1 MKRLK
6 KRYACATELTLD
18 CLAGKWK
25 TVILGRLKDGPMR
38 FSDLAALEEAL
49 SDKVLTER
57 LRELEEAGFV
67 TRLTQMAGGRQVY
80 GLTPEGAL
88 LKPVL
93 EALYD
98 WGKGHAGRLGIT
110 LADEA
115 AHQKALAAARR
126 DLA

>member
-1 MKRLK
+1 MTAGAADGEGCDVKRLK

-38 FSDLAALEEAL
+38 FADLAALEEAL

-67 TRLTQMAGGRQVY
+67 ARLTQAEDGRRVY
-80 GLTPEGAL
+80 GLTPAGAV

-93 EALYD
+93 EAL
-98 WGKGHAGRLGIT
+98 HA
-110 LADEA
+110 
-115 AHQKALAAARR
+115 
-126 DLA
+126 